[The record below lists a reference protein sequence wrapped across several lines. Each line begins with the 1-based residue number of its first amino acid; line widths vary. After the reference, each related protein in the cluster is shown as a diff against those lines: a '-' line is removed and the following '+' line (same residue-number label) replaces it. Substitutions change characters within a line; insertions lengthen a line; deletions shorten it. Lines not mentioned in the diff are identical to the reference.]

1 MENLVLP
8 AFRWYHIHNIER
20 KENRDDPQ
28 DQDEPD
34 DLGEALVGERGRHG
48 NYGVCV
54 PEHLIK
60 ISNLS
65 RAGKPVS
72 IPDPVKKG
80 REEDLPDSGCRPGP
94 LNASQAMSSGSIS
107 AGNRK

>member
-1 MENLVLP
+1 VLYFKFP
-8 AFRWYHIHNIER
+8 SLGRDHVGDIEGC
-20 KENRDDPQ
+20 NCCDDPQ

-65 RAGKPVS
+65 RAGEPVS

-94 LNASQAMSSGSIS
+94 VNASQAMSSGSIS
-107 AGNRK
+107 AGNRI